1 MSAEKGI
8 GALSIVC
15 AFNHNWVPMSCL
27 QPLNNTNKGWTN
39 NNIQWIHQQLWSQFL
54 VPHNTLNSTMSPWA
68 WCSSRCS
75 YTALAVSVYTKLP
88 CCSLQWSIT
97 QSFLLQICIA
107 REAVFLKLHEYA
119 SLARWSSPI
128 AGWVAHLGKLWWNW
142 SQSGG
147 QALCVRLLSLQHQ
160 YT

>member
-1 MSAEKGI
+1 MTICPVHHPFPSNPLHLQFMGSAV
-8 GALSIVC
+8 AQTSQDMQT

-54 VPHNTLNSTMSPWA
+54 VPHNTLNGTMSPWA

-88 CCSLQWSIT
+88 CCSLQWSIM

-107 REAVFLKLHEYA
+107 REAVFLKLCEYA

-128 AGWVAHLGKLWWNW
+128 AGWVAHLGKLWW
-142 SQSGG
+142 S
-147 QALCVRLLSLQHQ
+147 
-160 YT
+160 